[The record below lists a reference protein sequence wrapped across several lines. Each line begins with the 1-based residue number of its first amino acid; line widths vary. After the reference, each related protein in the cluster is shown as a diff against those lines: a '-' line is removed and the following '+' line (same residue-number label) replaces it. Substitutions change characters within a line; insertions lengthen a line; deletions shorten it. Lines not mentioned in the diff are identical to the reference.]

1 MRYGSVPLSSYDF
14 TTVMYVC
21 DLSQVNFMQGEVGQH
36 SFQPEMFSLPPVND
50 FDTFAQLKL
59 G

>member
-1 MRYGSVPLSSYDF
+1 MIF
-14 TTVMYVC
+14 TIAMYIC
-21 DLSQVNFMQGEVGQH
+21 DLSQVNFMQGDVGQH

>member
-1 MRYGSVPLSSYDF
+1 MILPLPCMSVIYLI
-14 TTVMYVC
+14 
-21 DLSQVNFMQGEVGQH
+21 NFMQGEVGQH
-36 SFQPEMFSLPPVND
+36 SPQPEMFSLPPVND